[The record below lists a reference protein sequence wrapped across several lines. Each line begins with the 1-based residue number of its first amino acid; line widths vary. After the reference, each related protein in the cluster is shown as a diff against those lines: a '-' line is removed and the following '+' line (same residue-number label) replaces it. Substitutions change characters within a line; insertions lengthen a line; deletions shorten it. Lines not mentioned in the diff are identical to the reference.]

1 MLSVLLVMKCDLSRF
16 FYGKKKQVSVI
27 NTWSTWRSY
36 FSTKC
41 RSCILLVMCLIS
53 FYLGSPSITIWMRTQ
68 AVWPAFLFRYRLLKT
83 IHMRYLWFVCQAI
96 ARVSPRDLISTDID
110 SSYARQMTEILHS
123 WNHLQFF
130 HLIKYIGDDAVCA
143 FRDVIDVPL
152 VVRNV
157 RRSRKQVL
165 LFDLLIQKVILFEIR
180 LLNRSREPVR
190 HLFQF

>member
-1 MLSVLLVMKCDLSRF
+1 MLSVLLVMKCDLPRF
-16 FYGKKKQVSVI
+16 SYGKKNQVSVI

-53 FYLGSPSITIWMRTQ
+53 FYLGSASITIWMRTQ
-68 AVWPAFLFRYRLLKT
+68 AVWPAFLFRYRLPKT

-96 ARVSPRDLISTDID
+96 ARVSPRDLISSDIG
-110 SSYARQMTEILHS
+110 SSYARQMTLILHS
-123 WNHLQFF
+123 WNHLQF
-130 HLIKYIGDDAVCA
+130 LKYTGDDAVPA

-152 VVRNV
+152 VVRDV

-165 LFDLLIQKVILFEIR
+165 LFDLLMHSVIL
-180 LLNRSREPVR
+180 NWSREPLR
-190 HLFQF
+190 QLFQF